1 MSLSR
6 LFKLVALVAVL
17 PLFGMFPATPLMAQD
32 AVTITGTVTDAS
44 TGAPLG
50 GVTVSIIGTNRMSQT
65 SAVGTY
71 SIRVLAGSY
80 TLQATSIGYAPGE
93 QAISVSA
100 GDSPT
105 VDFELASQA
114 IQMGNVLVAIGSRT
128 ARTATQTPVPVDVI
142 TGAEIRE
149 SGQIELNQIL
159 RELVP
164 SFNASHQTISD
175 GTDHINPASL
185 RGLGPDQVL
194 VLVNGKRRHASS
206 LVNINGTF
214 GRGTVGTDLNAIPTS
229 AIERIEV
236 LRDGASAQYGSDAIA
251 GVINIVLKTQT
262 ESVQASIR
270 AGETGGCFS
279 QPDRPDGTPQNI
291 DWECDGE
298 QINIDVNFGFPIA
311 DGGYFNVTGSFLDRE
326 RTNRSGLE
334 MKDQFLG
341 ISGESATDAEIAS
354 RGLTRADF
362 SMQTG
367 QGEAIVGMAF
377 FNSMIPI
384 GDDAELYAF
393 GGASRRDGM
402 ATGFFRRANEENK
415 TILEL
420 HPNGFLPE
428 IHTGINDESLSVGLR
443 GNHAGWDIDLSLTHG
458 SNSLLYNIENTDNA
472 SLGAASP
479 ISFDAGTLRF
489 GQDVGNFDAVRLINT
504 NGSFKSLSFVTGAE
518 FRVENYQIEA
528 GDDASWMLGNGGPIA
543 GVDFDTTS
551 TGAPK
556 NPGSQ
561 VFGGFQPAN
570 EVNRTRNSIGVYAG
584 FESQI
589 TDQVT
594 LDIGGRYEN
603 YTDFG
608 SVVTGKIATRIELSP
623 GFAFRGAVSTGFR
636 APSLHQV
643 WFNNISTQ
651 FVLDSGT
658 GELIATQ
665 VLTANNLSGVAAAF
679 GIPRLEEETSVNVSG
694 GFTVNPS
701 SNFSLTA
708 DIYFITIDDRI
719 VLTSRFS
726 DSDSIVATLLL
737 PFASS
742 GVGQA
747 QFFSNVVDTE
757 TMGVDVV
764 ATYGME
770 MSGGQLT
777 LTAAANFTDTDVTD
791 INVPSSVA
799 DKFTG
804 GDLDAVASTL
814 FNREERNRLEDALPR
829 TKGSISAKFQKN
841 RFTGTLRGN
850 YFGSIEYKPTNSD
863 NDETFDAKVLVDLD
877 LALQMTEGV
886 RWSIGANNLFNTYPD
901 QHSISGNRSDERFVF
916 SRRVTQFGTNGG
928 FYYAKVSF
936 DLR

>member
-6 LFKLVALVAVL
+6 LFKVLALAAVL
-17 PLFGMFPATPLMAQD
+17 PLVGMVAATPLTAQE

-44 TGAPLG
+44 TGAPLS
-50 GVTVSIIGTNRMSQT
+50 GVTISVIGTNRMSPT
-65 SAVGTY
+65 SATGAY
-71 SIRVLAGSY
+71 SIRVIPGSY
-80 TLQATSIGYAPGE
+80 TLQATSIGYARAE
-93 QAISVSA
+93 EAVSVSA

-105 VDFELASQA
+105 VNFALASQA
-114 IQMGNVLVAIGSRT
+114 IQMGEVLVAIGSRT
-128 ARTATQTPVPVDVI
+128 ARTATQTPVPIDVI
-142 TGAEIRE
+142 TGTEIRE
-149 SGQIELNQIL
+149 SGHTELNQIL
-159 RELVP
+159 RELIP

-206 LVNINGTF
+206 LVNVNGTF
-214 GRGTVGTDLNAIPTS
+214 GRGTVGTDLNAIPTA

-262 ESVQASIR
+262 ESLQASVR
-270 AGETGGCFS
+270 AGQTGGCFS

-291 DWECDGE
+291 DWDCDGE

-311 DGGYFNVTGSFLDRE
+311 DGGYFNVTGNFLDRE
-326 RTNRSGLE
+326 RTNRSGVE

-341 ISGESATDAEIAS
+341 ITGEAATNAEIAS
-354 RGLTRADF
+354 RGLTREAF

-367 QGEAIVGMAF
+367 QGEAVVGMAF

-393 GGASRRDGM
+393 GGVSRRDGE

-415 TILEL
+415 TILGL

-443 GNHAGWDIDLSLTHG
+443 GSKAGWDVDLSLSHG
-458 SNSLLYNIENTDNA
+458 SNSLLFNIENTNNA

-489 GQDVGNFDAVRLINT
+489 SQDVGNLDAVRLINT
-504 NGSFKSLSFVTGAE
+504 NGSFKSLSLVAGAE
-518 FRVENYQIEA
+518 FRVEHYEIEA

-551 TGAPK
+551 AGTPK
-556 NPGSQ
+556 NAGSQ
-561 VFGGFQPAN
+561 VFSGFQPAN
-570 EVNRTRNSIGVYAG
+570 EVDRTRNSISVYAG
-584 FESQI
+584 FESEI
-589 TDQVT
+589 SDQVT

-643 WFNNISTQ
+643 WFNNVSTQ
-651 FVLDSGT
+651 FVIDPGS
-658 GELIATQ
+658 GELVAKQ

-679 GIPRLEEETSVNVSG
+679 GIPNLEEETSVNLSG

-708 DIYFITIDDRI
+708 DVYFITIDDRI
-719 VLTSRFS
+719 VLTSRFT
-726 DSDSIVATLLL
+726 DSDPIVADLLA

-742 GVGQA
+742 GVAQA
-747 QFFSNVVDTE
+747 QFFSNAVDTE
-757 TMGVDVV
+757 TTGLDIV
-764 ATYGME
+764 ASYGME

-777 LTAAANFTDTDVTD
+777 LTASANFTETEVTD
-791 INVPSSVA
+791 INVPASVA
-799 DKFTG
+799 AKFAG
-804 GDLDAVASTL
+804 GDLAAVESTL
-814 FNREERNRLEDALPR
+814 FNREERNRLEDALPQ
-829 TKGSISAKFQKN
+829 TKGSISAKFRKN
-841 RFTGTLRGN
+841 KFTGTLRGN
-850 YFGSIEYKPTNSD
+850 YYGSIEYKPTNEA
-863 NDETFDAKVLVDLD
+863 NDETFGDKVLFDLD
-877 LALQMTEGV
+877 LALQLAEGV

-901 QHSISGNRSDERFVF
+901 QHSIAGNRSDERFVF

-928 FYYAKVSF
+928 FYYAKLSL
-936 DLR
+936 DLQ

>member
-128 ARTATQTPVPVDVI
+128 ARTATQTPVPIDVI
-142 TGAEIRE
+142 TGTEIRE
-149 SGQIELNQIL
+149 SGHTELNQIL
-159 RELVP
+159 REIVP
-164 SFNASHQTISD
+164 SFNASHQSISD
-175 GTDHINPASL
+175 GTDHINPASI

-194 VLVNGKRRHASS
+194 VLVNGKRRHASA

-214 GRGTVGTDLNAIPTS
+214 GRGTVGTDLNAIPPA

-251 GVINIVLKTQT
+251 GVINIVLKNQT
-262 ESVQASIR
+262 ESLQASVR
-270 AGETGGCFS
+270 GGMTGGCFS

-291 DWECDGE
+291 DWDCDGE
-298 QINIDVNFGFPIA
+298 QVNIDANFGFPIG
-311 DGGYFNVTGSFLDRE
+311 DGGYFNVTGAFLNRE

-341 ISGESATDAEIAS
+341 ISGEAATDAEIAS
-354 RGLTRADF
+354 RGLTREDF
-362 SMQTG
+362 SMTTG
-367 QGEAIVGMAF
+367 QAEAVVGMAF
-377 FNSMIPI
+377 FNGAVPI
-384 GDDAELYAF
+384 GNGAELYAF
-393 GGASRRDGM
+393 GGVSRRDGA
-402 ATGFFRRANEENK
+402 ATGFFRRANEETK

-420 HPNGFLPE
+420 YPNGFLPE
-428 IHTGINDESLSVGLR
+428 INTGINDQSISIGLR
-443 GNHAGWDIDLSLTHG
+443 GNYSGWDVDLSLTSG
-458 SNSLLYNIENTDNA
+458 GNSILYNIENTDNA
-472 SLGAASP
+472 SLGPASP
-479 ISFDAGTLRF
+479 VSFDAGTLRF
-489 GQDVGNFDAVRLINT
+489 GQNVGNLDAVRFIDT

-518 FRVENYQIEA
+518 FRVERYEIEA
-528 GDDASWMLGNGGPIA
+528 GDAASWMLGNGGSIA

-551 TGAPK
+551 SGGPK
-556 NPGSQ
+556 AAGSQ
-561 VFGGFQPAN
+561 VFTGFQPAN
-570 EVNRTRNSIGVYAG
+570 EVDRTRNSISVYAG

-594 LDIGGRYEN
+594 LDIGGRFEN

-608 SVVTGKIATRIELSP
+608 SVFTGKVASRIELSP
-623 GFAFRGAVSTGFR
+623 TAAIRAAVSTGFR

-643 WFNNISTQ
+643 WFNNVSTQ
-651 FVLDSGT
+651 FVIDPSS
-658 GELIATQ
+658 GELVAQQ

-679 GIPRLEEETSVNVSG
+679 GIPNLEEETSTNVSA

-708 DIYFITIDDRI
+708 DVYFIKIEDRI
-719 VLTSRFS
+719 VFTSRFS
-726 DSDSIVATLLL
+726 DTEPIVAELLL

-742 GVGQA
+742 GVSQA
-747 QFFSNVVDTE
+747 QFFANAIDTE
-757 TMGVDVV
+757 TKGLDIV
-764 ATYGME
+764 ASYGTE

-777 LTAAANFTDTDVTD
+777 LTGAANFTDTEVTA
-791 INVPSSVA
+791 INVPASVQAVFGTTDVSST
-799 DKFTG
+799 F
-804 GDLDAVASTL
+804 
-814 FNREERNRLEDALPR
+814 FNREETGRFERALPR
-829 TKGSISAKFQKN
+829 QKGSVSAKWRKD
-841 RFTGTLRGN
+841 RFTGTIRGN
-850 YFGSIEYKPTNSD
+850 YYGEIEYTPTNSD
-863 NDETFDAKVLVDLD
+863 NDETFGSKVLLDLD
-877 LALQMTEGV
+877 LAYQLSESL
-886 RWSIGANNLFNTYPD
+886 RWSVGANNLLNTYPD
-901 QHSISGNRSDERFVF
+901 QHTVPGNRSDERFVF
-916 SRRVTQFGTNGG
+916 SRRVTQYGSNGG
-928 FYYAKVSF
+928 FYYAKMS
-936 DLR
+936 LNLQ